1 MNKELSPCAKIC
13 DFDRT
18 LSLLAIP
25 LCSSLCLSVIIPNY
39 SSLSHPIYVSVPLLS
54 FSATHPSV
62 LSLCP
67 TPASKPLIFVCLHRI
82 VTNHRMQLCKNL
94 CVCVCVCMCVYVC
107 VCVRTHAFLHTFCV
121 PCVCVHV
128 HNIYL
133 CICFCVFVC
142 VCVCQFK
149 PLPLNRLWS
158 EGWRKSR
165 EEEEEEEEEEE
176 RNVACQEVLLP
187 CC

>member
-1 MNKELSPCAKIC
+1 MQE
-13 DFDRT
+13 
-18 LSLLAIP
+18 
-25 LCSSLCLSVIIPNY
+25 SV
-39 SSLSHPIYVSVPLLS
+39 
-54 FSATHPSV
+54 
-62 LSLCP
+62 
-67 TPASKPLIFVCLHRI
+67 
-82 VTNHRMQLCKNL
+82 
-94 CVCVCVCMCVYVC
+94 CVCVCVCMCVFVC
-107 VCVRTHAFLHTFCV
+107 ARMHFCTLFVSHVFVCMYI
-121 PCVCVHV
+121 
-128 HNIYL
+128 IY
-133 CICFCVFVC
+133 ICVFVSVCLC